1 MEVDVKNL
9 VGEYNV
15 IYADPPWKFNKGVYQ
30 DNGRSDRMINEQ
42 YGTMSKKA
50 LLNLPI
56 NKLTHKDA
64 ALFLWVTDSHLKD
77 GIELIEGWGFQ
88 YRTIV
93 FIWKKIT
100 KNGKTC
106 ANVGA
111 WTMKNCEVCLLGIRG
126 NMLQHKKA
134 NNVFQL
140 IESERT
146 KHSRKPIET
155 KKRIETLFAGLP
167 KLELFCREKTEGW
180 HSWGNEV
187 ESDIEIGMGN
197 F

>member
-56 NKLTHKDA
+56 NKLAHKDA